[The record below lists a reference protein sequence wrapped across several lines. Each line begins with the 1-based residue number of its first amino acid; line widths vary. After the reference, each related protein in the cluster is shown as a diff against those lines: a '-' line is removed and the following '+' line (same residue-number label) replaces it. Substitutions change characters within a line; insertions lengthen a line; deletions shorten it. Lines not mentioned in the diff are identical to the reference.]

1 MTDYADFPYER
12 EFDFENELENMKI
25 DLELSTIESKI
36 LHLTTLRIRYLQ
48 SPYANYKTYGTSFDK
63 KCELEIELLEKH
75 LKFEPK
81 NSNPT
86 PTINKN
92 PKHENIFCNNGFEL
106 FDHILKEYVKPNRGR
121 KADLIYYHRK
131 MFADNYIH
139 QRPIEF
145 FKWFE
150 SNYDEVIEQTKTLS
164 EVETPQRN
172 KDYSNALDWF
182 KIQNK

>member
-25 DLELSTIESKI
+25 DLELSTIESQI

-92 PKHENIFCNNGFEL
+92 PKHENIFCKNGFEL
-106 FDHILKEYVKPNRGR
+106 FKEIKEISFEVEKAKKR
-121 KADLIYYHRK
+121 KAQSIPKNIKILYGFRG
-131 MFADNYIH
+131 F
-139 QRPIEF
+139 
-145 FKWFE
+145 
-150 SNYDEVIEQTKTLS
+150 SDETK
-164 EVETPQRN
+164 P
-172 KDYSNALDWF
+172 ALK
-182 KIQNK
+182 KIIKN